1 MSQHQGENVPPPPS
15 TSFALLRDE
24 DEDSVRNSFT
34 TSGIASARHH
44 EDGATAERHQ
54 QQQGDHPLAT
64 SSFIDE
70 ANSIAVASPP
80 RTTTSFYD
88 PRGGGGLPT
97 SSSFPYAAFP
107 PEQQTNRTS
116 SSSSGRNHNVTTATA
131 GGAPPILLHEAL
143 TAAELA
149 KLRNWLSRLPQFP
162 PTDDVAAADVATAA
176 GATPRSAVATTT
188 ATTAATATATTNSA
202 AIHHPPV
209 HNNNNTTTT
218 NNNTNNNRKAVC
230 YDPNYNMMIPANLSM
245 ASTAKSCSTSTVNSD
260 YPVFGKSTHAWAIY
274 ADAPKKRAGKLDRLV
289 GIFII
294 CFQLFT
300 YYLFAAEA
308 IEDFKE
314 GQVPVT
320 TSHMDCW
327 STENSPT
334 EDQLVCE
341 AGRTHDLDSFV
352 AFFMLGIFLAADF
365 IQAFKVIRIAECG
378 SQAVFAAFA
387 VIEVVAAYSAAT
399 MAVAYQLYVGEVTDA
414 VEVGVGLLFIRELS
428 QRTYSGLQDSDE
440 GKGAKRYKVFFSV
453 LGALVVVGMFTEHLC
468 EFMLANK
475 QDGDV

>member
-1 MSQHQGENVPPPPS
+1 MSQHQGEHVPPPSS

-24 DEDSVRNSFT
+24 EEDSVRNSFT
-34 TSGIASARHH
+34 SGGIASARHH

-54 QQQGDHPLAT
+54 QQEGDHPLAT

-70 ANSIAVASPP
+70 ANSNVLASP

-107 PEQQTNRTS
+107 PEQRTNRTS
-116 SSSSGRNHNVTTATA
+116 SSSNGRNHNVTTATT
-131 GGAPPILLHEAL
+131 GGAPILLLHEAL

-176 GATPRSAVATTT
+176 GATPRSAATTTT
-188 ATTAATATATTNSA
+188 ATAATAATISATV
-202 AIHHPPV
+202 HHPTV
-209 HNNNNTTTT
+209 QTTT
-218 NNNTNNNRKAVC
+218 NNTTNTNNNRKAVC

-245 ASTAKSCSTSTVNSD
+245 ASTARSCSTSTVNSD

-378 SQAVFAAFA
+378 SQTIFAAFC
-387 VIEVVAAYSAAT
+387 VIEVVAAYLAAT

>member
-1 MSQHQGENVPPPPS
+1 MSQHQAENVPPPPS

-24 DEDSVRNSFT
+24 EEDEASMRNSYAG
-34 TSGIASARHH
+34 SAASAPRHL
-44 EDGATAERHQ
+44 EDGAGERHQ
-54 QQQGDHPLAT
+54 QQQDDHPLAT
-64 SSFIDE
+64 TSFIDE
-70 ANSIAVASPP
+70 ANSNNVASPP
-80 RTTTSFYD
+80 RTTSFYD

-107 PEQQTNRTS
+107 PEQQRTSRTS
-116 SSSSGRNHNVTTATA
+116 SNSNGRNNNFTTAT
-131 GGAPPILLHEAL
+131 PIPLHEVL
-143 TAAELA
+143 TAAEMA

-176 GATPRSAVATTT
+176 GATAGSAAPRTAATTT
-188 ATTAATATATTNSA
+188 TATATTISS

-209 HNNNNTTTT
+209 HNNTTTT
-218 NNNTNNNRKAVC
+218 NNRNKTFC

-245 ASTAKSCSTSTVNSD
+245 ASTAKSSSTSTVNSD

-320 TSHMDCW
+320 TSHTDCW
-327 STENSPT
+327 STDNSPT

-341 AGRTHDLDSFV
+341 AGRTHDLDAFV
-352 AFFMLGIFLAADF
+352 AYFMLGIFLAADF
-365 IQAFKVIRIAECG
+365 IQAFKVIHITECG
-378 SQAVFAAFA
+378 SQTIFAAFA
-387 VIEVVAAYSAAT
+387 VIEVVAAYLAAT
-399 MAVAYQLYVGEVTDA
+399 MAVACQLYVGEVTDA

-428 QRTYSGLQDSDE
+428 QRTYSGLQDNDE
-440 GKGAKRYKVFFSV
+440 GKGAKRYKVFFTV
-453 LGALVVVGMFTEHLC
+453 LGTLVVVGMFMDHLC
-468 EFMLANK
+468 EFMFASK
-475 QDGDV
+475 QYGDA